1 MVGLFFISFVYPAL
15 PKPVEAKFDMST
27 AKLSFPRGFGINV
40 ELKREPVNLLP
51 ELTLRYDPRTKL
63 YYRLSDIQKMEN
75 TQILIRAASIAGLML
90 LLIAWIITNW
100 QKIRSR
106 IKTSRINY
114 PLFFI
119 SLALFIPALN
129 IFSLEIDLPYG
140 YYQLLRFAVCGFG
153 GYVAYLAHQ
162 QNKKRWV
169 WALGI
174 IALIFNPFY
183 KFHFD
188 KELWQLFDLIVGIV
202 FVIASF
208 KIKKNYVPSQAA
220 P

>member
-1 MVGLFFISFVYPAL
+1 MGVLFFISFVYPSL
-15 PKPVEAKFDMST
+15 PKPIEAKFDMST
-27 AKLSFPRGFGINV
+27 AKLSLPQGFGINV
-40 ELKREPVNLLP
+40 ELKREPINLLP
-51 ELTLRYDPRTKL
+51 ELTLRYDPKTKL

-75 TQILIRAASIAGLML
+75 IRILIRTASVAGLMFL
-90 LLIAWIITNW
+90 LTAWIMTNW

-106 IKTSRINY
+106 IKTLRINY

-169 WALGI
+169 WILGI

-202 FVIASF
+202 FIIASF